1 MKTSNLFNA
10 RALTRPLLVAFSC
23 ASVAAAAAD
32 VSDIELRRLFE
43 PSTSERAAE
52 AEGKIYIYEGL
63 RDIDVQRAMDEQF
76 GRVEN
81 MMFIGTIKTD
91 ETGKTAR
98 DSKTGVAVTSDDG
111 C

>member
-1 MKTSNLFNA
+1 MKTSSLFSA
-10 RALTRPLLVAFSC
+10 RALFHPLLVAFSC
-23 ASVAAAAAD
+23 VTVAAAAAD
-32 VSDIELRRLFE
+32 VSDIDLRRLFE
-43 PSTSERAAE
+43 PSTGERAAE
-52 AEGKIYIYEGL
+52 AKGGIYIYEGL

-98 DSKTGVAVTSDDG
+98 DPKTGAAVTSDDG

>member
-1 MKTSNLFNA
+1 MKTSNLVNA
-10 RALTRPLLVAFSC
+10 RALIHPLLVALS
-23 ASVAAAAAD
+23 SVTLAAAAAD

-52 AEGKIYIYEGL
+52 AKGEIYIYEGL
-63 RDIDVQRAMDEQF
+63 RDIDIQRAMDEEF

-81 MMFIGTIKTD
+81 MMFIRTIKTD

-98 DSKTGVAVTSDDG
+98 DPETGEAVASDDG

>member
-1 MKTSNLFNA
+1 MKTSNHSNA
-10 RALTRPLLVAFSC
+10 RALIPPLLLAFSC
-23 ASVAAAAAD
+23 VTVAAAAAG

-43 PSTSERAAE
+43 PTTSERAAE
-52 AEGKIYIYEGL
+52 AKGEIYIYEGL

-81 MMFIGTIKTD
+81 MMFIRTIKTD

-98 DSKTGVAVTSDDG
+98 DPETGAAVTSDDG